1 MLAKDPNFSLD
12 AVIGGLR
19 SAAVLVSAS
28 LLARDKAALREM
40 VTPFCMRKMAE
51 LLDAEQ
57 ASDVLFAQGHAPG
70 GGGFEVERVRLLGVS
85 THSNRSFFLED
96 GEEERLLPLAR
107 VVGAVY
113 GRRTLSYRTV
123 FGEHV
128 LVTSAPAVV
137 LVGLQSVQPDDKG
150 QWDWQVDVV
159 HIVHEQTHEQ
169 SLRRRWSMLLLQ
181 MLYTS

>member
-1 MLAKDPNFSLD
+1 M
-12 AVIGGLR
+12 GGLR
-19 SAAVLVSAS
+19 SAAVSVSAS

-40 VTPFCMRKMAE
+40 VTPYCMREMAG
-51 LLDAEQ
+51 LLDADQ
-57 ASDVLFAQGHAPG
+57 ASDVLLAQGHEPG
-70 GGGFEVERVRLLGVS
+70 GGGFEVESVRLLGVS
-85 THSNRSFFLED
+85 THSNRSLFLED
-96 GEEERLLPLAR
+96 GEVEKLLPLAR

-123 FGEHV
+123 FAEHV

-159 HIVHEQTHEQ
+159 DVIHERTHEQ
-169 SLRRRWSMLLLQ
+169 SLRLRWSMLLLQ
-181 MLYTS
+181 MMYSS